1 MSAKKHDLDHLIG
14 TLPPEIAPTTDLWDG
29 IKPRLTS
36 KLTPQKALHKHVV
49 RPLWAIAATF
59 LVCSLLWLT
68 QWRDEPVLPQEQT
81 LIQVQ
86 TANITTATVDTS
98 ASINVD
104 NHLIEL
110 INQVAQTHQNQ
121 LNGFIRNQYTVS
133 WQLSADNNEHI
144 QADIAKALAELES
157 ASSQV
162 QAALA
167 QQPTNQQLWQLWRWI
182 MQRQITLL
190 QQGQK
195 LPFTHTRTAQG
206 NTL

>member
-1 MSAKKHDLDHLIG
+1 MSTKKHDLDHLIS
-14 TLPPEIAPTTDLWDG
+14 TLPPEVAPTTDLWDG
-29 IKPRLTS
+29 IKPHLTS
-36 KLTPQKALHKHVV
+36 QKTHQNSVV

-81 LIQVQ
+81 LTQVQ
-86 TANITTATVDTS
+86 TANVTTATIDTP
-98 ASINVD
+98 ASIEVD

-110 INQVAQTHQNQ
+110 INQIAQSHQSQ
-121 LNGFIRNQYTVS
+121 LDGFIRNQYTVS
-133 WQLSADNNEHI
+133 WQLSANNNEHI
-144 QADIAKALAELES
+144 QTDIAKALAELES
-157 ASSQV
+157 ASVQV
-162 QAALA
+162 QAALT

-195 LPFTHTRTAQG
+195 LPFTHTRPSQG

>member
-1 MSAKKHDLDHLIG
+1 MSEKKHDLDHLIG

-29 IKPRLTS
+29 IKPHLTS
-36 KLTPQKALHKHVV
+36 KLTPQKALHKNVV

-68 QWRDEPVLPQEQT
+68 QWRDESELT
-81 LIQVQ
+81 QVQ
-86 TANITTATVDTS
+86 TANVTPATIDTS
-98 ASINVD
+98 ASVEVD

-110 INQVAQTHQNQ
+110 INQIAQTHQSQ

-133 WQLSADNNEHI
+133 WQLSADNNKHI
-144 QADIAKALAELES
+144 QTDIAKALVELEN
-157 ASSQV
+157 ASNQV

-190 QQGQK
+190 QQGQE
-195 LPFTHTRTAQG
+195 LPFTHTRPAQG

>member
-14 TLPPEIAPTTDLWDG
+14 TLPPEIAPTTDLWNG
-29 IKPRLTS
+29 IKPH
-36 KLTPQKALHKHVV
+36 LTPQKTHQNSVV

-68 QWRDEPVLPQEQT
+68 QWHDESGLT
-81 LIQVQ
+81 QVQ
-86 TANITTATVDTS
+86 TANVTPATIDTS
-98 ASINVD
+98 ASVEVD

-110 INQVAQTHQNQ
+110 INQIAQTHQSQ
-121 LNGFIRNQYTVS
+121 LDGFIRNQYTVS
-133 WQLSADNNEHI
+133 WQLSANNNEHI
-144 QADIAKALAELES
+144 QTDIAKALAELES
-157 ASSQV
+157 ASVQV
-162 QAALA
+162 QAALT

-195 LPFTHTRTAQG
+195 LPFTHTRPSQG

>member
-1 MSAKKHDLDHLIG
+1 MSEKKHDLDHLIA
-14 TLPPEIAPTTDLWDG
+14 TLPPKIAPTTDLWDG
-29 IKPRLTS
+29 IKPHLTS
-36 KLTPQKALHKHVV
+36 KLTPQKALYKNAV

-81 LIQVQ
+81 LSQMQ
-86 TANITTATVDTS
+86 AAKITTVAIDTS
-98 ASINVD
+98 ASVEVD

-110 INQVAQTHQNQ
+110 INQIAQTHQSQ

-133 WQLSADNNEHI
+133 WQLSADNNKHI
-144 QADIAKALAELES
+144 QTDIAKALIELEN
-157 ASSQV
+157 ASNQV

-190 QQGQK
+190 QQGQE
-195 LPFTHTRTAQG
+195 LPFTHTRPAQG